1 MKTVTAIV
9 IMASFIMLSACKEG
23 CTEET
28 AINYDSKVKYD
39 DGTCIYYA
47 DAWKGN
53 YVGAAIDTFYY
64 LDTIVKVERAIS
76 FKIYNNRPSNNNL
89 YFESFL
95 QAYNYPTSIPVP
107 NDTAFDYTES
117 FYSPMLYTL
126 YLRLSND
133 TLYFTS
139 TDVDTNAH
147 ELVAVHHGY
156 GVKQ

>member
-1 MKTVTAIV
+1 MTI
-9 IMASFIMLSACKEG
+9 ASLVMLSACKEG

-28 AINYDSKVKYD
+28 AINYDSSVKYD
-39 DGTCIYYA
+39 DGTCRYYA

-53 YVGAAIDTFYY
+53 YIGVAIDSFYY
-64 LDTIVKVERAIS
+64 LDTIVAVERAIS

-107 NDTAFDYTES
+107 NDTAFNYTEF
-117 FYSPMLYTL
+117 FYSPVIYTL
-126 YLRLSND
+126 NLSLRSD
-133 TLYFTS
+133 TVYFTS

-147 ELVAVHHGY
+147 ELMAVHHGY